1 MRAEQVT
8 QIKALSAILLN
19 LILNVYSDEAA
30 DRQSGVQIAFE
41 F

>member
-8 QIKALSAILLN
+8 QIKALSAILN